1 MEEIVD
7 ALRKL
12 GFSDYESRVYATL
25 AMKGEATAS
34 EIHRLSGVP
43 RNKVY
48 EVLRSLEEKGLI
60 ESLRSSP
67 TVFKAINPEN
77 VLESY
82 RDEFL
87 DAFEKAIE
95 KIREAEEAAVQHP
108 VWCVRG
114 VQGVKNRAKA
124 VVQAGRDVI
133 LITSR
138 REFVEMVLKVKRP
151 DEVTVITDKAEKF
164 SDLGVKVL
172 EIKDEF
178 SGIFREATI
187 DGVNYRFELLVISGY
202 ESLGVYRAGDE
213 ILGVSIK
220 LPIIILFQKMIFLG
234 LLAK

>member
-7 ALRKL
+7 ALKKL

-34 EIHRLSGVP
+34 EIHKMSGVP

-48 EVLRSLEEKGLI
+48 EVLRGLEEKGLI
-60 ESLRSSP
+60 ESLKSSP
-67 TVFKAINPEN
+67 TVFRAINPES

-82 RDEFL
+82 RDEVL
-87 DAFEKAIE
+87 DTFEKAIE
-95 KIREAEEAAVQHP
+95 RVREAEEAAIQHP

-124 VVQAGRDVI
+124 VVQAGREVFVI
-133 LITSR
+133 TAR
-138 REFVEMVLKVKRP
+138 REFVEMVLKVKNP
-151 DEVTVITDKAEKF
+151 EEVTVITDRAEKF

-202 ESLGVYRAGDE
+202 ESFGVYRAGDE
-213 ILGVSIK
+213 IIGVSIK